1 MVNLSSFLNSQSQIL
16 SKKSNYVKTN
26 ILDLTKAAN
35 RGTATVRIISDKS
48 GVPLQTI
55 KGVFQVYETLPRYD
69 EKGAPVLNEDGTQA
83 TRYSTIEIPY
93 ASNYDLSGLVG
104 AIKPTDSQLAKLN
117 RLTDMLSRYSE
128 FVNEEWISQEETET
142 RLGVRYRSCITSFW
156 AKVFSVV
163 PTGGSNIIEE
173 PSVYLC
179 KHVSGKFVS
188 TFKEIC
194 DQQRQA
200 RGEENAAIYLDKFV
214 SNEPGK
220 YDSTTTISTLLGS
233 NGTVGYSVALSLM
246 DGLKPYELTQE
257 DIDQC
262 EDLSIVGWDFK
273 NFDDKK
279 VDRLISTLEKVLAE
293 CDKRVAEYNGAS
305 VVDSSEVG
313 TPMTSNPVVTSEAIG
328 TSTSQVVND
337 TSGVSTNVTPVS
349 SNPFSQ
355 F

>member
-1 MVNLSSFLNSQSQIL
+1 MNSQSQIL

-69 EKGAPVLNEDGTQA
+69 EKGTPVLNEDGTQA
-83 TRYSTIEIPY
+83 MRYSTLEIPY
-93 ASNYDLSGLVG
+93 ASNYDYSGLIGSVR
-104 AIKPTDSQLAKLN
+104 PTDSQLAKLN
-117 RLTDMLSRYSE
+117 KLTDMLSRYSE

-163 PTGGSNIIEE
+163 PTGGSNIIDE

-214 SNEPGK
+214 SNEPGN

-273 NFDDKK
+273 NFDERK

-305 VVDSSEVG
+305 VVNSTVSTTEG
-313 TPMTSNPVVTSEAIG
+313 ASAATTTASTSNTA
-328 TSTSQVVND
+328 
-337 TSGVSTNVTPVS
+337 SG
-349 SNPFSQ
+349 NPFSA